1 MRRIIILCGFLMVML
16 SVMGQD
22 NPYIVKTKGVKK
34 TVRQVENNGTI
45 QQEAEA
51 EPQDWMG
58 KNFRFYSMCDW
69 RDGMRFMVIPEKYDL
84 LVGTFR
90 DYNSG
95 REVGNGKLRHHILVY
110 KGHEAAPNGREHVLF
125 SDEADNTKYYFE
137 LPLGAYEDYCY
148 SRHGVP
154 TLAFLGDV
162 DKARELLLNQKLM
175 TLQQLYRVDTDYDS
189 DGFKEVTVEKNME
202 VTVKAIGVGTRD
214 FPVKIIVEDDKGN
227 QFFQNVVMSKTN
239 CGLRDD
245 EFIMD
250 NEKFLFQKCF
260 EFRDTTLAATDDTKA
275 YLNKVV
281 HTKGVVEMTTN
292 GAGEERKVL
301 VPLYTNFI
309 IDEITPVKN
318 SRYYRLTMRETE
330 TRQLYFK
337 KVAFKAADVDNERNG
352 SMKDDLFSNIFG
364 MGGTEVKA
372 DPEAITKGKQ
382 KGDKKEKNS
391 SRRHIKAPKQTQTI
405 DNTYAGGHYTTGTP
419 LDE

>member
-1 MRRIIILCGFLMVML
+1 MVML
-16 SVMGQD
+16 SVMAQD

-34 TVRQVENNGTI
+34 PVRQVENTTAAPE
-45 QQEAEA
+45 QAET

-90 DYNSG
+90 DNNTG

-125 SDEADNTKYYFE
+125 SDESDNKMYYFE

-148 SRHGVP
+148 SRNGVP

-162 DKARELLLNQKLM
+162 DKARELLLDKQLM
-175 TLQQLYRVDTDYDS
+175 TLTQHYRVDTDYDS
-189 DGFKEVTVEKNME
+189 DGYKEVTVERNLM
-202 VTVKAIGVGTRD
+202 VTVKAIGVGTRN

-227 QFFQNVVMSKTN
+227 QFYQNVVMSKTN

-250 NEKFLFQKCF
+250 NEKFLFQKSF
-260 EFRDTTLAATDDTKA
+260 EFSDTTQNASDATRS

-281 HTKGVVEMTTN
+281 HTTGVVEMTTN

-309 IDEITPVKN
+309 IDEITPVPN

-330 TRQLYFK
+330 TRSLYFK
-337 KVAFKAADVDNERNG
+337 KVAFTAADVDNERNG

-364 MGGTEVKA
+364 LGGTEVKA
-372 DPEAITKGKQ
+372 NPEAITEGMK
-382 KGDKKEKNS
+382 DKTTKKSANRKPS
-391 SRRHIKAPKQTQTI
+391 KTPKPTQSVK
-405 DNTYAGGHYTTGTP
+405 DDYAGGKFTTGTP